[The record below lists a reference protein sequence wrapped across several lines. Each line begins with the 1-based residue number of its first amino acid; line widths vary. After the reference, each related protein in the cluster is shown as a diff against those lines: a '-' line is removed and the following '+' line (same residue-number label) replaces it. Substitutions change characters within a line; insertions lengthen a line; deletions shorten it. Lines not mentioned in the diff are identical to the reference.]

1 MALRLVFCGTPEF
14 ALPSLRRLIA
24 DANFQIEA
32 VVTQPDRPRGRGQQ
46 VAASPVKE
54 FSLASGLY
62 LYQPEKMRSES
73 AELFLKRMAPDAVVI
88 IAYGQIIP
96 ANLLTIPRLG
106 WINLHASLLPK
117 YRGAAPINWAIV
129 NGEKVSG
136 LTTMQVDAGMDT
148 GPILIQ
154 HEMEI
159 GREETAPELSHRM
172 AEAGA
177 PLVVDSLLG
186 LANGTITPRAQDS
199 SQATRAPL
207 LKKEHGLIDWNMRA
221 RPIFNRIRGFEPWPG
236 AYTFFR
242 GQHCQIWG
250 NVWGRM
256 EGMML
261 PNMIDDGHGE
271 APPLPDAT
279 PGAITPEKD
288 YVVVACGEKTYLTL
302 EAVKLEG
309 RGKVSARD
317 FVNGARLKAGEI
329 FSPNA

>member
-32 VVTQPDRPRGRGQQ
+32 VVTQPDRPRGRGHQ

-54 FSLASGLY
+54 FALASGLY

-96 ANLLTIPRLG
+96 AHLLTIPRLG

-148 GPILIQ
+148 GPILMQ
-154 HEMEI
+154 HQMEI
-159 GREETAPELSHRM
+159 EPEETAPELSQRM
-172 AEAGA
+172 AESGA
-177 PLVVDSLLG
+177 PLVVDSLLA
-186 LANGTITPRAQDS
+186 LANGTISPRAQDS

-207 LKKEHGLIDWNMRA
+207 LKKEHGLIDWNLSA
-221 RPIFNRIRGFEPWPG
+221 TEIANRIRGFEPWPG
-236 AYTFFR
+236 AYAFFR
-242 GQHCQIWG
+242 NQHCQ
-250 NVWGRM
+250 VWGR
-256 EGMML
+256 ELGRVPTHAL
-261 PNMIDDGHGE
+261 AE
-271 APPLPDAT
+271 YLASDAGRAQNT
-279 PGAITPEKD
+279 SASSPGAILPEGD
-288 YVVVACGEKTYLTL
+288 SVVVACGEKSYLSL

-309 RGKVSARD
+309 RGKVHARD
-317 FVNGARLKAGEI
+317 FVNGARLKPGEL
-329 FSPNA
+329 FASR